1 MRSGGGQPPPGSVGT
16 PGQYERR
23 PSLAL
28 GWVALFWGKKRQ
40 KKTAPLDPVQSQ
52 KPNGLNPE
60 GGFTISRRVQRL
72 STFTITEQTFRVKPL
87 FLRTCV
93 RSYTRPLYLVVCSY
107 QHSEKSPEAEAR
119 APTAPGVP
127 GRAPCRRP
135 EDVTPSHVGQWQTC
149 PLAASSRWEAK
160 PAPPAGGKTPRGG
173 AQSAHSRRAT
183 AERERAQ
190 APHRGEE
197 AGGNGGRGGPAGQA
211 RPGGGGKGRRSRRR

>member
-1 MRSGGGQPPPGSVGT
+1 MRSRGRRPRPGSVGT
-16 PGQYERR
+16 PGLYVSQHVR
-23 PSLAL
+23 AH
-28 GWVALFWGKKRQ
+28 VAGLFWAKR
-40 KKTAPLDPVQSQ
+40 KRVHLWTRCTLE
-52 KPNGLNPE
+52 KPCGLNPK
-60 GGFTISRRVQRL
+60 GGFTILRRVQRL
-72 STFTITEQTFRVKPL
+72 STFTITERTFRVKPL
-87 FLRTCV
+87 IFRTCV
-93 RSYTRPLYLVVCSY
+93 RCHGLPLYLVVCSY
-107 QHSEKSPEAEAR
+107 QHTEKSPEAEAR

-149 PLAASSRWEAK
+149 PLAASSHRGAK

-190 APHRGEE
+190 APPRGEE